1 MAPSCK
7 GWKRSSWLSA
17 HLDRPA
23 DRRSLGPAGTS
34 CCSTSTAAQVHCE
47 PPNCNSPLGPLRPPP
62 LLVHQTLMLPER
74 IAIAG
79 AVHLF
84 QRGLCCSTTLHTP
97 ASSAPDKDLILKLCL
112 FSTQHSGGLLQSIT
126 VWLPA
131 TVSQSVSA
139 NWEEA
144 GIGDRFMGSGANLFF
159 QRNRLRQSYTWGG
172 TTQAANNVL
181 TFSVEPSS
189 FCCVWSL

>member
-47 PPNCNSPLGPLRPPP
+47 PPNCNSPLGPL
-62 LLVHQTLMLPER
+62 LVHQTLMLPER

-112 FSTQHSGGLLQSIT
+112 FHPTFWRSPPIH
-126 VWLPA
+126 
-131 TVSQSVSA
+131 
-139 NWEEA
+139 
-144 GIGDRFMGSGANLFF
+144 
-159 QRNRLRQSYTWGG
+159 NRLAASYCFTIRFCQLGGSRDWGSVYG
-172 TTQAANNVL
+172 LRCKSLLPEKPPQAEL
-181 TFSVEPSS
+181 HMGWHHSS
-189 FCCVWSL
+189 GQ